1 MPRHRH
7 GSRQPRV
14 CGGNKFDNPHILFY
28 LRIVLTVKTEK
39 MKKSRMIY
47 AACLL
52 ALLAGTSCKTAQ
64 KSQQSETTT
73 QNAHKQSTQ
82 SNMQTLSAKLLNG
95 EWLFTSACGKAVT
108 GDSPVRIIFDTAT
121 HRVYGNNGC
130 NVFNGSLEM
139 GEGTSMAFP
148 NCVTTLMACRPEV
161 TDGNVMQAI
170 GATTHY
176 SISKQ
181 TKDELTINLLDKE
194 GNVTATLSRQLR
206 ELLNGRWTITEVN
219 GRAVSLEEMPTAVLD
234 ITDKKITGSAGCNL
248 MNGGIVYDA
257 GTVNNGIRFSHIAT
271 TRKMCAP
278 EAMRV
283 ESEILNALQEVDA
296 FRFID
301 ENHVGLY
308 AIPSATNS
316 VVLERK

>member
-1 MPRHRH
+1 
-7 GSRQPRV
+7 
-14 CGGNKFDNPHILFY
+14 
-28 LRIVLTVKTEK
+28 

-52 ALLAGTSCKTAQ
+52 ALLAGTSCSTTK
-64 KSQQSETTT
+64 KIQQSESAT
-73 QNAHKQSTQ
+73 QNAHKPTK
-82 SNMQTLSAKLLNG
+82 SNMQTLSEKLLNG
-95 EWLFTSACGKAVT
+95 EWLFTSACGKAVV

-130 NVFNGSLEM
+130 NIFNGSLEL

-148 NCVTTLMACRPEV
+148 NCITTLMACRPEV

-181 TKDELTINLLDKE
+181 TKDELTINLLDKD
-194 GNVTATLSRQLR
+194 GKVTATLSRQLR
-206 ELLNGRWTITEVN
+206 ELLNGYWTITEVN
-219 GRAVSLEEMPTAVLD
+219 GKAIDLEEMPTAVLD
-234 ITDKKITGSAGCNL
+234 IADKKITGSAGCNL
-248 MNGGIVYDA
+248 MNGSIEYDN
-257 GTVNNGIRFSHIAT
+257 TTINNGIRFKQIAT

-283 ESEILNALQEVDA
+283 ESEILSALQDADA

-301 ENHVGLY
+301 EKHVGLY
-308 AIPSATNS
+308 AIPSVTNLI
-316 VVLERK
+316 VLERK